1 MRVPKNGYA
10 AWMMKSCKLR
20 APRRLFSPLLAWSV
34 VAACSGACSQSA
46 ATDPQSGA
54 GTAVLVPSE
63 SGLSPGLPRLLL
75 TMVDVGQGDGLVLQ
89 LPGGA
94 VVAIDGGPLYGSQS
108 GYSDFLTRNIKRVDF
123 ALLSHAHSD
132 HYTGLS
138 DALALMP
145 QDCMARAF
153 DPGFDRPD
161 ISGYQYFRTA
171 AGCRYRA
178 TGKGMSL
185 SLDPQVDI
193 SVLSAATTP
202 YPTDDGWGINNT
214 SLVTYI
220 RFGRFAALLTGD
232 SQTEAEKQVYAD
244 RMILPANVMKIG
256 HHGSCNATGTSYLRA
271 VAPTVAL
278 ISAAAGNDFGHPH
291 CQTLAKLKAQGT
303 HFYRTDVNGTVT
315 VQTDGEHFT
324 VTASRGSADDPSCPR
339 SCGSPSDF

>member
-1 MRVPKNGYA
+1 
-10 AWMMKSCKLR
+10 MMKSCQR
-20 APRRLFSPLLAWSV
+20 RGPRRLFSPLLALSIG
-34 VAACSGACSQSA
+34 AAGAGACSQSA
-46 ATDPQSGA
+46 AVDPLSGA
-54 GTAVLVPSE
+54 GTAVLVPGE
-63 SGLSPGLPRLLL
+63 SDLSPGAPRLSL

-94 VVAIDGGPLYGSQS
+94 VVAVDGGPTYGSQS
-108 GYSDFLTRNIKRVDF
+108 GYNDFLSRNIKRVDY

-145 QDCMARAF
+145 QDCTARAF

-161 ISGYQYFRTA
+161 IPGYQYWKTA

-185 SLDPQVDI
+185 GLDPLVDI
-193 SVLSAATTP
+193 SVLAAATAP
-202 YPTDDGWGINNT
+202 YPTTDGWGINNT

-244 RMILPANVMKIG
+244 HMTLPANVLKVG

-324 VTASRGSADDPSCPR
+324 VIASRGSADEPTCPR

>member
-1 MRVPKNGYA
+1 MQPQKTGYA
-10 AWMMKSCKLR
+10 AGMIECCRLR
-20 APRRLFSPLLAWSV
+20 NSWWSALLALAV
-34 VAACSGACSQSA
+34 GGACSEN
-46 ATDPQSGA
+46 ATVDPLGGA

-63 SGLSPGLPRLLL
+63 SGLAAGAPRLTL
-75 TMVDVGQGDGLVLQ
+75 TMVDVGQGDGMVLQ

-94 VVAIDGGPLYGSQS
+94 VVAIDGGPMYGGQS
-108 GYSDFLTRNIKRVDF
+108 GYYDFLSRNIKRVDF

-161 ISGYQYFRTA
+161 TPGYQYFRTA

-202 YPTDDGWGINNT
+202 YPTADGWGINNT

-232 SQTEAEKQVYAD
+232 SQTEAEKQVYAE
-244 RMILPANVMKIG
+244 RMTLPANVMKIG

>member
-1 MRVPKNGYA
+1 MQPAKNGYA
-10 AWMMKSCKLR
+10 AGMVKSCKLR
-20 APRRLFSPLLAWSV
+20 APRRLFSPLLVLSA
-34 VAACSGACSQSA
+34 VAACGGACSQSA
-46 ATDPQSGA
+46 AQDPLGGA

-63 SGLSPGLPRLLL
+63 SGLSQGAPRLSL

-94 VVAIDGGPLYGSQS
+94 VVAIDGGPTYGSQS
-108 GYSDFLTRNIKRVDF
+108 GYNDFLTRNVKRVDF

-145 QDCMARAF
+145 QDCTARAF

-161 ISGYQYFRTA
+161 IAGYQYFRTA

-185 SLDPQVDI
+185 SFDPQVDI
-193 SVLSAATTP
+193 SVLSAADTP
-202 YPTDDGWGINNT
+202 YPLADSGGINNT

-220 RFGRFAALLTGD
+220 RFGHFAALLTGD
-232 SQTEAEKQVYAD
+232 AQTEAEKQVYAD
-244 RMILPANVMKIG
+244 RMNLPANVMKLG
-256 HHGSCNATGTSYLRA
+256 HHGSCNATATSYLRA

-303 HFYRTDVNGTVT
+303 RFYRTDVNGTVT

-339 SCGSPSDF
+339 SCGLPSDF